1 MAQTQLDYRLGSNN
15 SIFDLLSKA
24 RISTSSFDY
33 SMKHSTTIDIG
44 GIYPLD
50 AFRVYPRDDIRFNG
64 RYILDSLPLVAP
76 TMTNYIVR
84 TYWYYLNMP
93 SLDKGFATALS
104 HGRSGKVVRSLPSIV
119 LPPHINSSYS
129 GTEGSGFSDFFGIVG
144 QFKCYGTPSSLC
156 CYLGVPPSYIVKKT
170 VSSFA
175 RYAPFAGY
183 DDCDTTSF
191 NGENFPILPYFLLAY
206 HKIYRFSFMN
216 PNLLYQN
223 KVWWPED
230 TSDEWRINYD
240 RSNLSADGFFV
251 SSGVVP
257 SPEVSI
263 TRKASFVPQ
272 IDDNCVN
279 LWQLRYAPFE
289 RDAFTTAKPWLVR
302 GDEVGLDTDISGIA
316 ASIDFTNSV
325 DSKSSD
331 NSSYF
336 VGVRRDFSNGDSL
349 VSGSVQPGSDYLVNN
364 SNAPHLLN
372 ALNRAKINITGSA
385 KSTLTLNNLR
395 ALIAYNVIKERN
407 TLTNGSYN
415 AWQRAQW
422 NNNPKQPDYEPYYLG
437 GTSDVL
443 NVGKVLQTSA
453 SDSGSTPLGTQGGV
467 SSVQSKA
474 QIFDFKVPDYGVIIG
489 VMTVIPETVYSQGI
503 SRDFTDLNPDDWFL
517 PGLAKLSYQPV
528 LNQDI
533 FAQGVESTDKNVFG
547 YQTRFWYLKARSNRV
562 SGLFLLPSDNDLY
575 WSAYSQARHFSS
587 LPALSLDF
595 VTASPMNVRR
605 DLLAYPLYPAFILQW
620 ASDVELIRALPYQS
634 EPETFGF

>member
-15 SIFDLLSKA
+15 SIFDLLSNAK
-24 RISTSSFDY
+24 ISTSSFDY

-44 GIYPLD
+44 GIYPVD
-50 AFRVYPRDDIRFNG
+50 AFRVYPRDKIRLSA

-84 TYWYYLNMP
+84 TYWYYCNMP

-104 HGRSGKVVRSLPSIV
+104 HGRSGKVVRSLPAITLYNAFPLDV
-119 LPPHINSSYS
+119 GDDINDGLP
-129 GTEGSGFSDFFGIVG
+129 TFFGIANV
-144 QFKCYGTPSSLC
+144 KRTYGTPSSLC
-156 CYLGVPPSYIVKKT
+156 CYLGLPPTHIVKKT
-170 VSSFA
+170 VSTFA
-175 RYAPFAGY
+175 RYAPFASV
-183 DDCDTTSF
+183 DNCDTTSF
-191 NGENFPILPYFLLAY
+191 DGTTFPVLPYFFLAY
-206 HKIYRFSFMN
+206 AKIFRFSFMN

-251 SSGVVP
+251 SSGSVP
-257 SPEVSI
+257 AGTSSDP
-263 TRKASFVPQ
+263 RKASFIPQ
-272 IDDNCVN
+272 LQDNCVN

-316 ASIDFTNSV
+316 ASIDFADSV
-325 DSKSSD
+325 NTGIGS
-331 NSSYF
+331 
-336 VGVRRDFSNGDSL
+336 GTDSL
-349 VSGSVQPGSDYLVNN
+349 PLYVSTVRGSDSLDTSPSTPSYRSRV
-364 SNAPHLLN
+364 LN
-372 ALNRAKINITGSA
+372 VLNKAKVNITGSA

-415 AWQRAQW
+415 AWQKAQW

-453 SDSGSTPLGTQGGV
+453 SESGSTPLGTQGGV
-467 SSVQSKA
+467 SSVQSKSFV
-474 QIFDFKVPDYGVIIG
+474 FDFDVPDYGVIIG
-489 VMTVIPETVYSQGI
+489 VMTVIPETVYSQGV

-528 LNQDI
+528 LNQDL
-533 FAQGVESTDKNVFG
+533 FAQGVEATDKNVFG

-575 WSAYSQARHFSS
+575 WSAYSQARHFTS

-595 VTASPMNVRR
+595 VTASPINVRR

-620 ASDVELIRALPYQS
+620 ASDVDLIRALPYQS

>member
-24 RISTSSFDY
+24 KISTSSFDF

-119 LPPHINSSYS
+119 CPSLLDSSIEQLQDGMS
-129 GTEGSGFSDFFGIVG
+129 SFFGVSG
-144 QFKCYGTPSSLC
+144 KKRTYCVPSSLA
-156 CYLGVPPSYIVKKT
+156 CYFGLPPMHIVKKT
-170 VSSFA
+170 VSTFA
-175 RYAPFAGY
+175 RYAPFAALE
-183 DDCDTTSF
+183 DCDSTSF
-191 NGENFPILPYFLLAY
+191 DATTFPILPYFFLAY
-206 HKIYRFSFMN
+206 QKIYRFSFMN

-251 SSGVVP
+251 SSGSVP
-257 SPEVSI
+257 VGSSSNP
-263 TRKASFVPQ
+263 RKSSFIPQ
-272 IDDNCVN
+272 LSDNCVN
-279 LWQLRYAPFE
+279 LWQLRYASFE

-316 ASIDFTNSV
+316 ASIDFTDSV
-325 DSKSSD
+325 DSNSSD
-331 NSSYF
+331 NSSIF
-336 VGVRRDFSNGDSL
+336 VGVHHGAPSTDLL
-349 VSGSVQPGSDYLVNN
+349 VSGSIQPDSHYVVHN
-364 SNAPHLLN
+364 SNASLLLN
-372 ALNRAKINITGSA
+372 ALNRAKVNISGSA

-415 AWQRAQW
+415 AWQKAQW

-453 SDSGSTPLGTQGGV
+453 SDQGSTPLGTQGGV

-489 VMTVIPETVYSQGI
+489 VMTVVPETVYSQGV

-517 PGLAKLSYQPV
+517 PGLAKLSYQPI
-528 LNQDI
+528 LNEDI
-533 FAQGVESTDKNVFG
+533 FAQGVEASDKNVFG

-575 WSAYSQARHFSS
+575 WSAYSQARHFTS

-595 VTASPMNVRR
+595 VTASPMNIRR